1 MRARALGLALFVIAA
16 QPAFAADVPSVQR
29 GRLLYE
35 NHCQV
40 CHTSDI
46 HRRPNRMPLN
56 AAGLRGIVD
65 QWQKQEKLNWSEQ
78 EIADVVQFLRET
90 RYRF

>member
-1 MRARALGLALFVIAA
+1 MRARTVGLALLVIAA
-16 QPAFAADVPSVQR
+16 QPAFAADVPSIQR

-46 HRRPNRMPLN
+46 HRRPNRIPLN
-56 AAGLRGIVD
+56 AAELRGIVD

>member
-1 MRARALGLALFVIAA
+1 MLLRAVALALLMAA
-16 QPAFAADVPSVQR
+16 QAAVAADVPSVQR

-35 NHCQV
+35 NHCEV
-40 CHTSDI
+40 CHTSSI

-56 AAGLRGIVD
+56 AAELRRIVD

-78 EIADVVQFLRET
+78 DIADVVQFLRET
-90 RYRF
+90 RYHF

>member
-1 MRARALGLALFVIAA
+1 MRARAAGLALYAIAA
-16 QPAFAADVPSVQR
+16 QAAIAADVPSIQR

-46 HRRPNRMPLN
+46 HRRPNRIPLN
-56 AAGLRGIVD
+56 AAELRGIVD

>member
-1 MRARALGLALFVIAA
+1 MLARAVGLALLMAA
-16 QPAFAADVPSVQR
+16 QAAVAADVPSVQR

-35 NHCQV
+35 NHCEV
-40 CHTSDI
+40 CHTSNI

-56 AAGLRGIVD
+56 AAELRGIVD

-78 EIADVVQFLRET
+78 DIADVVQFLRET